1 MIKERQLL
9 DFPFINFGKMFTLV
23 VIVNYQAKT
32 DDLVIHTT
40 LPKDLSSLATLSLP
54 EGASVTYGKTS
65 GDLYGISI
73 PGLTAFL
80 GSKKQLKSDW
90 RQVMSGKPTIRR
102 VETTPFV
109 QGLFDWIRQYF
120 IDNQEKA
127 PALQWGFKQ
136 QTHPYS

>member
-1 MIKERQLL
+1 MIKERKLL

-40 LPKDLSSLATLSLP
+40 LPKDVSNLATLSLP

-65 GDLYGISI
+65 GDLYSISV
-73 PGLTAFL
+73 PALTAFL
-80 GSKKQLKSDW
+80 GSKKRLKSDW
-90 RQVMSGKPTIRR
+90 RQVMSSKPTIRR

-127 PALQWGFKQ
+127 PVLQWGFKQ